1 MPQEVYSTHFYH
13 YYLSSTRA
21 MIFSRP
27 QALRGLPTR
36 HRSGSAG
43 LHFRINLPGCCSPPN
58 QILARLDAASSLAPT
73 ADLIGCFS
81 SLALTGS
88 NATSSSRQQAAT
100 ASEKKKRF
108 LRHQK
113 VSRRLGAAP
122 LSIFFFFF
130 FLY

>member
-1 MPQEVYSTHFYH
+1 MPQEVYSTRFYH
-13 YYLSSTRA
+13 RSLTRA

-27 QALRGLPTR
+27 SPSEDPTR

-43 LHFRINLPGCCSPPN
+43 LHFRINLPGRCSPPN

-113 VSRRLGAAP
+113 VSRRLE
-122 LSIFFFFF
+122 LRH
-130 FLY
+130 